1 MRRLPVLILLGVLV
15 ALVVAWNL
23 APSVS
28 DAQAR
33 VDKQARV
40 EHVPTLM
47 SGEVPPLLAE
57 AVISIEDER
66 FYQHH
71 GLDVVGIA
79 RSLLYDVSRHCL
91 CEGGSTIDQQLVK
104 NVYLDGSDRG
114 LNKLTDMILAVKLQ
128 TVLKKPTILAD
139 YLSIITTG
147 PDRYGVA
154 AAACAYYHTRL
165 SRLTLAED
173 ALVAGLTQDP
183 ALYDPLLHPAA
194 AKARRREVL
203 TAMVSEGY
211 ITRADANLASSQPI
225 AVTGAGACPSS

>member
-1 MRRLPVLILLGVLV
+1 MV

-28 DAQAR
+28 DVQTR
-33 VDKQARV
+33 VDRQAGG

-79 RSLLYDVSRHCL
+79 RSVLYDVSRHCL

-147 PDRYGVA
+147 PGRYGVA
-154 AAACAYYHTRL
+154 AAACAYYHAPL

-173 ALVAGLTQDP
+173 ALLAGLTQDP

-194 AKARRREVL
+194 ATARRREVL

-211 ITRADANLASSQPI
+211 VTSSDANLASSQPI
-225 AVTGAGACPSS
+225 VVTGAGACPSS